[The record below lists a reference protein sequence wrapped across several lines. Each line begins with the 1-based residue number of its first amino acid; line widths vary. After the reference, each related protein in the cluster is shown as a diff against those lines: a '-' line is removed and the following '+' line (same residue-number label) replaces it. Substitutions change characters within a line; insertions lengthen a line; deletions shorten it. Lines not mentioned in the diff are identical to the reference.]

1 MNWTELQSKQNLML
15 YIYKRLKPYKYTD
28 PYLTMKEVRVRSPS
42 RWNVKYP
49 FFSRVLFIV
58 VLYNTEALVFIVYAW
73 VKSLQTHREDFLVRR
88 DSTETPS
95 PPCCKKCFCSLV
107 DSKFFYFI
115 FFGGGHLKGQ
125 KRGIPSFLP
134 LYVTV

>member
-49 FFSRVLFIV
+49 FFSRVLFID

-88 DSTETPS
+88 EEFQLSTETPS
-95 PPCCKKCFCSLV
+95 LSCCKKCFCSLV
-107 DSKFFYFI
+107 DSNFCYTSFLL
-115 FFGGGHLKGQ
+115 GGGGALKGPE
-125 KRGIPSFLP
+125 RRNI
-134 LYVTV
+134 